1 MNKKQEL
8 FFVEEA
14 AKAMNVQWNVL
25 KERESPDFI
34 VMEGDRRFGLEVSE
48 LFVGK
53 VSRKGSNRKAA
64 ESSSKGLIERFQNYY
79 EMRGTVP
86 LRVEILGAVS
96 EAAMCQ
102 LTRDLLDRDL
112 HLMKLGERFQVQL
125 SETFIAHVTRAS
137 RANWF
142 RIDDRIG
149 WVNTNPLPI
158 IEESVK
164 RKSKN
169 LHRYWKAVGTDV
181 RLLLVANRLHASGK
195 LKLGEAS
202 MMDTG
207 GFRAVYFFSYPER
220 VTVFRQ

>member
-1 MNKKQEL
+1 MNKRQEL

-14 AKAMNVQWNVL
+14 AKTLNVQWNVL
-25 KERESPDFI
+25 EERESPDFI

-53 VSRKGSNRKAA
+53 VSGKGSSRKAA
-64 ESSSKGLIERFQNYY
+64 ESSRKGLIERFQKYY
-79 EMRGTVP
+79 EIRETVP
-86 LRVEILGAVS
+86 LRVEILGIVS

-102 LTRDLLDRDL
+102 LTQELLDRDIR
-112 HLMKLGERFQVQL
+112 LMELGERFQLQL
-125 SETFIAHVTRAS
+125 AETLIARVTRAS
-137 RANWF
+137 TANWS

-149 WVNTNPLPI
+149 WVDKNPLPI

-164 RKSKN
+164 RKSRN
-169 LHRYWKAVGTDV
+169 VDRYRKAVGTDV
-181 RLLLVANRLHASGK
+181 RLLLLANRLHASGK

-202 MMDTG
+202 MIDTR
-207 GFRAVYFFSYPER
+207 GFRAVYFFSYPEK